1 VWFTC
6 LLVND
11 YWTNHSIIGK
21 GGAAMARTGRPRG
34 FDRDTA
40 LDQAMLLF
48 WRLGYEAASLAHLKA
63 AMGGISAA
71 SFYAAFGSKEA
82 LFREAAAR
90 YLDTHG
96 QVTAALRDP
105 ALPARQAIEQTLRAS
120 ARMQTDPAH
129 PPGCWLVV
137 AAGMCA
143 PEHQGVQDM
152 LTAQRT
158 RTRAA
163 MRACLARGDAAGDLP
178 AGADAAGLAVTFGAF
193 LNGISIQARDG
204 VTLQELN
211 AAITQLMRIWDIPPG
226 AEDCLPAT
234 APAPPPSPAP

>member
-1 VWFTC
+1 
-6 LLVND
+6 
-11 YWTNHSIIGK
+11 
-21 GGAAMARTGRPRG
+21 MARTGRPRG
-34 FDRDTA
+34 FDRDAA

-48 WRLGYEAASLAHLKA
+48 WRLGYEVASLAHLKA

-90 YLDTHG
+90 YLDTYG
-96 QVTAALRDP
+96 LVTATLRDP

-143 PEHQGVQDM
+143 PEHQDVQDM
-152 LTAQRT
+152 LAVQRA

-163 MRACLARGDAAGDLP
+163 MHACLARGDAAGDLP
-178 AGADAAGLAVTFGAF
+178 AGANAAGLAVTFGAF
-193 LNGISIQARDG
+193 LNGMSIQARDG
-204 VTLQELN
+204 IALAELD
-211 AAITQLMRIWDIPPG
+211 AAITQLMRVWDTRPS
-226 AEDCLPAT
+226 AEDRQAALPAADAT
-234 APAPPPSPAP
+234 APAPPPAPAP